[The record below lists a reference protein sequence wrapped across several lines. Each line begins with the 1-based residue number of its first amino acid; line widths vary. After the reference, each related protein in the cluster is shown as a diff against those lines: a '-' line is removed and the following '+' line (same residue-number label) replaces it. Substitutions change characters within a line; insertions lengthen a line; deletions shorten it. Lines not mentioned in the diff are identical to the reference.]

1 VKLSIFILILLCL
14 GCYKKDSEIEA
25 IPIDDI
31 RFNTI
36 LKNHTPGIDYI
47 IHKNLE
53 VTKELI
59 IEEGVE
65 IIVEDGC
72 ELKISET
79 GVLHINGSSSQPV
92 KIKNKSKTGRWKG
105 ISIASKDES
114 SIKFTE
120 ISGSGQLGENH
131 AAIEVLASGKLS
143 ISNTKILD
151 NGDASGILLTEN
163 ATCTLNSTEIRG
175 NKYPIQKELFATFQ
189 HNNCKFEGNQFDV
202 ICIRNQ
208 DGSNLLAKRSL
219 KISQLGLPY
228 FFTSTLLLSEYLV
241 TIDAGV
247 NLLFNSG
254 CGIRTVNTGYNYQL
268 LQVNGNSTQSVTLGS
283 LKSGQND
290 LWSGVMLYNGTA
302 KIHYAVFE
310 KAFLGNKNIGTLS
323 LFGSATIDCRNCTFY
338 ADKDQCNIS
347 VFGSSVTYNPDISI
361 RNTFKNSKNPCIQ

>member
-31 RFNTI
+31 RFNTV

-47 IHKNLE
+47 INKNLE
-53 VTKELI
+53 VSKELI

-65 IIVEDGC
+65 IIVEEGC
-72 ELKISET
+72 ELKINES
-79 GVLHINGSSSQPV
+79 GVIHILGSSSKPV
-92 KIKNKSKTGRWKG
+92 KIRNKSKSGKWKG
-105 ISIASKDES
+105 ISIASNIES
-114 SIKFTE
+114 SIGHTE
-120 ISGSGQLGENH
+120 ISGSGQMGENH
-131 AAIEVLASGKLS
+131 AAIEIISSGKLS
-143 ISNTKILD
+143 ISNSRILD

-163 ATCTLNSTEIRG
+163 ATCILNSTELRG
-175 NKYPIQKELFATFQ
+175 NKFPLQMDLFAKFQ
-189 HNNCKFEGNQFDV
+189 QVNCKFEGNQFDV

-247 NLLFNSG
+247 TLLFNRG
-254 CGIRTVNTGYNYQL
+254 CGIKTVNSPYKYQL

-323 LFGSATIDCRNCTFY
+323 LFGNAGIDCRNCTFN

-347 VFGSSVTYNPDISI
+347 LFGSFVSYNSDIYL
-361 RNTFKNSKNPCIQ
+361 RNIFKNSIYPCIQ